1 MRPLIVVVTGVA
13 GSGKTTIGA
22 ALARRL
28 SWPFADADG
37 FHSSESIAKMRA
49 GTPLTDADRD
59 PWLAAIAAWMAQ
71 RSAAGTG
78 GVVTCS
84 ALKRRYRDVLRD
96 GLDDVRFACLTAPR
110 EVLAARMANRP
121 GHFMPASLLDS
132 QLVTLEQLQPDE
144 PGGTIDAS
152 ATPAAA
158 VAAIVRLL
166 EQG

>member
-13 GSGKTTIGA
+13 GSGKTTIGT

-28 SWPFADADG
+28 GWPFADADT
-37 FHSSESIAKMRA
+37 FHSPENIAKMHA
-49 GTPLTDADRD
+49 GTPLTDADRG
-59 PWLAAIAAWMAQ
+59 PWLAAIAAWIAE

-96 GLDDVRFACLTAPR
+96 GRDDVCFASLTAPR
-110 EVLAARMANRP
+110 DVLAARMAHRR

-132 QLVTLEQLQPDE
+132 QLAALEPLQPGE
-144 PGGTIDAS
+144 PGSSIDAS
-152 ATPAAA
+152 TTPDAA
-158 VAAIVRLL
+158 VTEIVALV